1 MKSLRLTA
9 AVLIGFVLGALF
21 HPMTTKAGDGLV
33 YVKKVSINGTT
44 LGAGSRVVGFSCT
57 SSGSEAECYVATE

>member
-9 AVLIGFVLGALF
+9 AGLIGFALGALF
-21 HPMTTKAGDGLV
+21 HPMITKAGDGLV
-33 YVKKVSINGTT
+33 YVKKASINGTT

-57 SSGSEAECYVATE
+57 GSGGETECYVATE